1 MSIRSIIF
9 SIVTIYIAPIGSWS
23 RRLCERMICSAKFDS
38 LVGSIWWMASAEYP
52 SVERCRQSDLRRSA
66 SVDKIW
72 SLRARLCGDVPSEQ
86 SVYSAS
92 WRIILS
98 WLCDNIEYSSS
109 WAIVT
114 PKLRAMAIP
123 SKHRLR
129 LGLLS
134 SGSQAIGNILRLK
147 SEIICVISVAESG
160 SRILVIVAI
169 AIEGLRVSVASR
181 APLRRSESLE
191 WRNFFSSSLS

>member
-1 MSIRSIIF
+1 M
-9 SIVTIYIAPIGSWS
+9 
-23 RRLCERMICSAKFDS
+23 
-38 LVGSIWWMASAEYP
+38 
-52 SVERCRQSDLRRSA
+52 
-66 SVDKIW
+66 
-72 SLRARLCGDVPSEQ
+72 
-86 SVYSAS
+86 
-92 WRIILS
+92 
-98 WLCDNIEYSSS
+98 
-109 WAIVT
+109 T

-191 WRNFFSSSLS
+191 